1 MTITDLARMALP
13 NEKEV
18 AAVAE
23 LLRQL
28 APLLST
34 NTEPLRMR
42 LHSDTEDSQVVEVPA
57 FALRLFV
64 EILCEFALGN
74 AVKVVPIHAELTSQE
89 GADLLKMSR
98 PHLVRLLDE
107 GVIPHTKRGS
117 HRRVRLVDLVAY
129 EKHRIAASLEAI
141 EALAAQSQELGL
153 G

>member
-1 MTITDLARMALP
+1 MTVTDLARMALP

-18 AAVAE
+18 AAVIE

-28 APLLST
+28 APLLSAQAET
-34 NTEPLRMR
+34 LRMR
-42 LHSDTEDSQVVEVPA
+42 LHSEAEDSQIIEVPA
-57 FALRLFV
+57 FALRLFG
-64 EILCEFALGN
+64 ELLCELALGN

-98 PHLVRLLDE
+98 PHLVKLLDE
-107 GVIPHTKRGS
+107 GGIPHTKRGT
-117 HRRVRLVDLVAY
+117 HRRVRLADLVAY
-129 EKHRIAASLEAI
+129 ERKRIAASLEAI